1 MNSIEAYKVLGLA
14 SGSSLDGVN
23 ASIITTDGIDIFSFG
38 RTFEIPYDENMRES
52 LRHMQK
58 NFVTMNDDEKLRIEN
73 ALTEFH
79 IAAAR
84 EIMFD
89 VEGINLIGFGGHV
102 ICHKPKEHILYQIG
116 DGQKMAD
123 ALQVKVVSKFRDA
136 DILAGGQGAPLA
148 AIYHGAL
155 AQKMEKP
162 IVFVDIGGISSLTWI
177 GQNGEMIAFDAGPG
191 NAAINWWVNKHG
203 GMHMDY
209 NGKLAICGKIN
220 DDVLNSMLKHKFFK
234 IQPPKAADNTTFDD
248 KLCEKVKGLVKKA
261 YAVTPNFTEACL
273 LTQTEYEKFSSNVTD
288 EDFFESFYE
297 LAEKVQKLGPQKV
310 VLTGVERDE
319 GKHFVYNFILDGD
332 KKNFTKNLMYG
343 GHYSGTGDML
353 ASVVAAG
360 CASDIPLAKAVSVAA
375 DFIEVAVKDAFLNKI
390 DKNDGV
396 NFEKFLRFLAF

>member
-1 MNSIEAYKVLGLA
+1 MNSIGAYKVLGLA

-23 ASIITTDGIDIFSFG
+23 ASIITTDGIDIFSYG
-38 RTFEIPYDENMRES
+38 RTFDIPYDENMRES

-58 NFVTMNDDEKLRIEN
+58 NFVSMNDDEKLRIEN

-116 DGQKMAD
+116 DGQKMAN
-123 ALQVKVVSKFRDA
+123 ALNVKVVSKFRDA

-209 NGKLAICGKIN
+209 NGKLAICGKVN

-248 KLCEKVKGLVKKA
+248 KLEHLEGLSLEDGTATVTAFVAESIIRAIDDFVPILPKKVIICGGGA
-261 YAVTPNFTEACL
+261 
-273 LTQTEYEKFSSNVTD
+273 
-288 EDFFESFYE
+288 
-297 LAEKVQKLGPQKV
+297 
-310 VLTGVERDE
+310 
-319 GKHFVYNFILDGD
+319 
-332 KKNFTKNLMYG
+332 KNPTM
-343 GHYSGTGDML
+343 MR
-353 ASVVAAG
+353 
-360 CASDIPLAKAVSVAA
+360 
-375 DFIEVAVKDAFLNKI
+375 
-390 DKNDGV
+390 
-396 NFEKFLRFLAF
+396 FLRQRTKTLQIETAAECEMDAMAIEAQAFGFLAVRRMHQMPTSYPFTTGALVEVIGGEVFEPKKIGK